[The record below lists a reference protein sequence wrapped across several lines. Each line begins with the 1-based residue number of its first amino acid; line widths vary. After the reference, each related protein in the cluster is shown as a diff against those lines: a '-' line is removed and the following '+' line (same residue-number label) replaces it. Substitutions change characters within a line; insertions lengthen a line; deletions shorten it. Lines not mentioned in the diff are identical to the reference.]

1 MKKTLILIGSIILA
15 GILYFVGKSKG
26 WWLRNTV
33 KTKDASGGST
43 TVNNPIIKL
52 SSALSNLSSNKT
64 SNSEANTPNA
74 NTSPI
79 SNNSSSVDTS
89 IIRISWNGQNVYAKK
104 GGKYA
109 YELVE
114 YGFGFL
120 QDGKIVYQYPK
131 DGIWIFS
138 TSPYLSSINE
148 YGVDTN
154 SIYDSWY
161 GVPIYRFR
169 PQGSS
174 SDPLVIGYLYDGT
187 SVFERWD
194 NEGTPE
200 ERKVYYW

>member
-1 MKKTLILIGSIILA
+1 MKKALIVIGSIIL
-15 GILYFVGKSKG
+15 GGVIYFVGKSKR
-26 WWLRNTV
+26 WWTRSIV
-33 KTKDASGGST
+33 KTKDSSNGSA
-43 TVNNPIIKL
+43 TVNNPMIKL
-52 SSALSNLSSNKT
+52 SSKLSSLGLN
-64 SNSEANTPNA
+64 SNSNIEVKNPNV
-74 NTSPI
+74 NTSP
-79 SNNSSSVDTS
+79 SPNNSSIVDTS
-89 IIRISWNGQNVYAKK
+89 IVRIFWNGQNVYAKK

-120 QDGKIVYQYPK
+120 QDGTIVYQYPK

-154 SIYDSWY
+154 SAYDSWY
-161 GVPIYRFR
+161 GISIYRLR

-174 SDPLVIGYLYDGT
+174 SDPFVIGYLYDGT

-194 NEGTPE
+194 NEGTPD

>member
-1 MKKTLILIGSIILA
+1 MIGSLILA
-15 GILYFVGKSKG
+15 GVIYFVGKSKG
-26 WWLRNTV
+26 WWVRSTV
-33 KTKDASGGST
+33 KTKESSNGST
-43 TVNNPIIKL
+43 TLNNPITKL
-52 SSALSNLSSNKT
+52 SSTLSSLSLNKN
-64 SNSEANTPNA
+64 SNTEANKPNA
-74 NTSPI
+74 NTSPT
-79 SNNSSSVDTS
+79 SNNGSSVDASTV
-89 IIRISWNGQNVYAKK
+89 RIVWNGQNVYAKK

-120 QDGKIVYQYPK
+120 QDGTIVYQYPK

-154 SIYDSWY
+154 SAYDSWY
-161 GVPIYRFR
+161 GISIYRFR

-174 SDPLVIGYLYDGT
+174 SDPFVIGYLYDGT

-194 NEGTPE
+194 NEGTPD